1 MPRAVVVSSIGL
13 LVALQAG
20 CGDSPAA
27 SVGVSEPALTAPAPA
42 PETTV
47 PSTTTVT
54 SVDTTLSTAT
64 GAPDIRDYPP
74 QVDIGSFPD
83 QDSLLRAL
91 QTIGS
96 TSPLDNEDVAAV
108 AEGRAPPE
116 SICADILRNNE
127 PGAGTIIHE
136 VSAALNG
143 EGGVVFVLRHPN
155 ESLTARMYST
165 GDADPVTGGCRLLFD
180 APFAVTQD
188 DTAFSVAEWQQ
199 HLSDLLA
206 ATEVVIADH
215 PGALALDVGGGDWL
229 LMNTH
234 TLETVTASGVG
245 TVIGVGTVGEDFVIV
260 TNVDDSL
267 TAVNIQAVSA
277 DGSVKLLGTLDTP
290 ASAGAPPRAQVV
302 SFGIDT
308 YVLVQTAT
316 NTAFSVGTPAQL
328 FHGKVEPMT
337 ATVYGEL
344 SATGDGTFIVT
355 REAFSGSRQISTNH
369 GQTWRDA
376 NIAVDGFDNSV
387 NAASIDADTAI
398 VYDLTDRGSLAVAH
412 ADGSLTEFPGAPDGG
427 GWFMVP
433 AADPQQD
440 LVIGRLTG
448 QAITVDRATGMPT
461 ASMRQLFA
469 TDGDQVMTA
478 WLAPDGHYKALVAHG
493 HLCQPDG
500 RNYFG
505 DCESI
510 RIIDGLESP

>member
-1 MPRAVVVSSIGL
+1 MPAPPPETVVTST
-13 LVALQAG
+13 
-20 CGDSPAA
+20 
-27 SVGVSEPALTAPAPA
+27 TAP
-42 PETTV
+42 
-47 PSTTTVT
+47 

-64 GAPDIRDYPP
+64 GAPDIRDFPP

-127 PGAGTIIHE
+127 PGAGTIIHQ
-136 VSAALNG
+136 VGAALNG
-143 EGGVVFVLRHPN
+143 EGGVVFVLRQPD
-155 ESLTARMYST
+155 ERLTVRMYST
-165 GDADPVTGGCRLLFD
+165 GEADPVTGGCRLLFD
-180 APFAVTQD
+180 SPFAVTQD
-188 DTAFSVAEWQQ
+188 DPALAVPEWQQ
-199 HLSDLLA
+199 QLSELLA
-206 ATEVVIADH
+206 ASKVVIADH
-215 PGALALDVGGGDWL
+215 PGALAVDAGGGDWL

-234 TLETVTASGVG
+234 TLETVTAAGVG
-245 TVIGVGTVGEDFVIV
+245 TVIGVGNIGVDFLIV
-260 TNVDDSL
+260 TNVEGSL
-267 TAVNIQAVSA
+267 TAVDIQAVRA
-277 DGSVKLLGTLDTP
+277 DGSVKLLGTLETP
-290 ASAGAPPRAQVV
+290 DSTGGAAPPRAQVV

-328 FHGKVEPMT
+328 FHGSVVPMT
-337 ATVYGEL
+337 STLYGEL
-344 SATGDGTFIVT
+344 TVTEDGTFVVS
-355 REAFSGSRQISTNH
+355 REPFGGSRQISADH
-369 GQTWRDA
+369 GQSWSDA
-376 NIAVDGFDNSV
+376 NIAVDGFGETMTV
-387 NAASIDADTAI
+387 TSINRDTAI
-398 VYDLTDRGSLAVAH
+398 VYDGTDPGRLAVAD
-412 ADGSLTEFPGAPDGG
+412 ADGSFTEFAGAPDGG

-433 AADPQQD
+433 AADRQQG

-448 QAITVDRATGMPT
+448 QAINVDRSTGLP
-461 ASMRQLFA
+461 ASTMRQLFA

-493 HLCQPDG
+493 PLCQPDG

-510 RIIDGLESP
+510 RVIDGLESP